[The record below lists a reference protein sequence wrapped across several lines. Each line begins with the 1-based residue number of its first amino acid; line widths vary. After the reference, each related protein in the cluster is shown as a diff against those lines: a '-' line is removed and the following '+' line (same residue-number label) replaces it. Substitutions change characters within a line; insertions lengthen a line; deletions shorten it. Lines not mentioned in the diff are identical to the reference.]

1 MTQGRQIEL
10 TEYGVDPVRGFL
22 PAEDPLAALP
32 PSYRVWDTLATE
44 VPARLLSGGL
54 RARVDALDPLPLDGV
69 NDDRTLERAMLVLSV
84 IGTAYVWAGPEPARR
99 LPPGVAQPWWEAA
112 QRIGRPPIIVHG
124 SLVLNHWRRLDH
136 AGPLTLD
143 NLDTLLTFLGGS
155 DERWFYLVTVAIEAA
170 GGPSMAALV
179 AAQAAAGR
187 GDIDGVL
194 GVLPAIVRALEA
206 MTAALQR
213 MLDRCDPYIFYHR
226 VRPYLSSWPEGGL
239 LYEGA
244 DPQPRHY
251 SGGSAAQS
259 SLIQALDAGL
269 GIRHVSPF
277 LAEMRQYMPPQH
289 RRFVEALETGPSLR
303 AFAAAHPESPALRE
317 GVNTCIDLLDA
328 FRQIHMAYSVRFIK
342 QQAPP
347 DTTAIG
353 TGGTD
358 FVTLLSEARKE
369 TRAGRV

>member
-1 MTQGRQIEL
+1 MTQGRQLEL
-10 TEYGVDPVRGFL
+10 TEYGVDRVRGFL
-22 PAEDPLAALP
+22 PAEDPLTALP
-32 PSYRVWDTLATE
+32 PAYRAWDVLAAE
-44 VPARLLSGGL
+44 VPALLLSGGL
-54 RARVDALDPLPLDGV
+54 RARVDALTPLPLEDLE
-69 NDDRTLERAMLVLSV
+69 DDRTLERAMLVLSI
-84 IGTAYVWAGPEPARR
+84 IGTAYVWAGAEPARR
-99 LPPGVAQPWWEAA
+99 LPPGIAQPWWAAA
-112 QRIGRPPIIVHG
+112 QRTGRPPIIVHG
-124 SLVLNHWRRLDH
+124 SLVLNNWRRLDP

-143 NLDTLLTFLGGS
+143 NLDTLLTFLGSS

-179 AAQAAAGR
+179 AAQAASDR

-194 GVLPAIVRALEA
+194 QELPTIVRTLET

-213 MLDRCDPYIFYHR
+213 MPDRCDPYIFYHR

-244 DPQPRHY
+244 DPEPRHY

-289 RRFVEALETGPSLR
+289 RRFVEALEAGPSLR
-303 AFAAAHPESPALRE
+303 AFAADHPEVPALRE
-317 GVNTCIDLLDA
+317 GVNTCVDLLDA